1 MSGCPLLLLKQERG
15 RECRI
20 NSSMSALLVLVGSL
34 LAFVV
39 AYRYYGRY
47 LASRVFLLDEGRPT
61 PAHTLRD
68 GRDFVPAPPLVV
80 FGHHFASIA
89 GLGPLLGP
97 AIAIIWGWVPAL
109 IWIVVGSIVV
119 GAVHDLGC
127 LYSSLRNRART
138 VADLACD
145 VAGQQ
150 ARILFL
156 LFGIFAIS
164 LAMGVFVINIANLFA
179 PGATGIHVAEAV
191 LPSAI
196 LVVLAV
202 VMGVLFYRYRL
213 PLGWM
218 TAIGVVLSLYFVWLG
233 VQNPITAVWGWEL
246 TADRWVYLL
255 LGYAFLASIL
265 PVWLLLQPR
274 DYLNSFLLY
283 LGMGLLWLGVLVGGF
298 ELTAPAFNPTASGLP
313 PLFPMLFITVAC
325 GAVSGFHSL
334 VASGTTSRQ
343 LDKETHALPVGY
355 GGMLT
360 EGVLAVLALLAVGAG
375 LGTEWGTRY
384 ADWLSAGKGALA
396 NFVQGA
402 GTVVSAVGIPVEVA
416 KVFVATVAVGF
427 ALTTLDT
434 GARLIC
440 YNLQELGRA
449 TRVRILSHPYLA
461 KMLAVGLIGFFALLR
476 APDPVTGQMRS
487 LGTILWQLF
496 GASNQ
501 LLAGLALLVVTLYL
515 RSLGRPTWFTGVPMA
530 FMLAATLTALGL
542 SLRNFWVQGN
552 MVLFGFTLAILGLA
566 LWLTSIGVRQLLLP
580 APAVAS
586 EREVEGA

>member
-1 MSGCPLLLLKQERG
+1 M
-15 RECRI
+15 
-20 NSSMSALLVLVGSL
+20 NSLLVLAGSL
-34 LAFVV
+34 LLFAV
-39 AYRYYGRY
+39 AYRVYGRY
-47 LASRVFLLDEGRPT
+47 LATKVFPLDDRRPT
-61 PAHTLRD
+61 PAHTQRD
-68 GRDFVPAPPLVV
+68 GRDFVPAPPLMV

-97 AIAIIWGWVPAL
+97 AIAVIWGWVPAL
-109 IWIVVGSIVV
+109 LWIVIGSILV

-127 LYSSLRNRART
+127 LYSSIRNRART
-138 VADLACD
+138 VADLARD

-156 LFGIFAIS
+156 LFGIFAIG
-164 LAMGVFVINIANLFA
+164 LAMGVFVINIASLFA
-179 PGATGIHVAEAV
+179 PGKEGVHVSEAV

-196 LVVLAV
+196 LIVLALA
-202 VMGVLFYRYRL
+202 MGVLFYRYRL

-233 VQNPITAVWGWEL
+233 VRMPITAIGGWEL
-246 TADRWVYLL
+246 TPDRWTYLL
-255 LGYAFLASIL
+255 LVYAFIASVL

-274 DYLNSFLLY
+274 DYLNSFQLF
-283 LGMGLLWLGVLVGGF
+283 LGMGLLFAGVLVGGF
-298 ELTAPAFNPTASGLP
+298 EITAPAVNLSASGLP
-313 PLFPMLFITVAC
+313 PLFPMLFITIAC

-343 LDKETHALPVGY
+343 LDKESHALPVGY

-375 LGTEWGTRY
+375 LGTEWGARY
-384 ADWLSAGKGALA
+384 SDWLAAGKGALS

-402 GTVVSAVGIPVEVA
+402 GTVVSAVGIPLDVA

-434 GARLIC
+434 GARLIR

-449 TRVRILSHPYLA
+449 CNLRFLENAYLA
-461 KMLAVGLIGFFALLR
+461 TALAVGLIGFFALLK

-487 LGTILWQLF
+487 VGAILWQLF

-515 RSLGRPTWFTGVPMA
+515 RSLGRPTLPTAIPMV
-530 FMLAATLTALGL
+530 FMLAATLTALSL
-542 SLRNFWVQGN
+542 SLRDFWNQGN
-552 MVLFGFTLAILGLA
+552 WVLFGFTIGILMLA
-566 LWLTSIGVRQLLLP
+566 LWLVVVGARQMIGRLP
-580 APAVAS
+580 APLP
-586 EREVEGA
+586 EEGT

>member
-1 MSGCPLLLLKQERG
+1 
-15 RECRI
+15 
-20 NSSMSALLVLVGSL
+20 MSALLVLVGSL
-34 LAFVV
+34 LAFAV
-39 AYRYYGRY
+39 AYRSYGRY
-47 LASRVFLLDEGRPT
+47 LASRVFPLDDGRPT
-61 PAHTLRD
+61 PAHTLCD
-68 GRDFVPAPPLVV
+68 GRDFVPTPPLVV

-109 IWIVVGSIVV
+109 IWIVVGSIVI

-127 LYSSLRNRART
+127 LYSSLRHRART

-145 VAGQQ
+145 VVGQQ
-150 ARILFL
+150 ARVLFL

-179 PGATGIHVAEAV
+179 PGMGGIHGAEAV
-191 LPSAI
+191 LPSVM

-202 VMGVLFYRYRL
+202 IMGVLFYCYRL
-213 PLGWM
+213 PLGWV
-218 TAIGVVLSLYFVWLG
+218 TAIGVVLSLYFVWVG
-233 VQNPITAVWGWEL
+233 VQNPITAVGGWEL

-255 LGYAFLASIL
+255 LGYAFLASVL

-274 DYLNSFLLY
+274 DYLNSFQLF
-283 LGMGLLWLGVLVGGF
+283 LGMGLLWVGVLVGGF
-298 ELTAPAFNPTASGLP
+298 ELTAPAFNRSASGLP

-343 LDKETHALPVGY
+343 LDKESHALPVGY

-384 ADWLSAGKGALA
+384 TDWLSAGNGALA

-402 GTVVSAVGIPVEVA
+402 GTVVSAVGIPLEVA

-434 GARLIC
+434 GARLIR
-440 YNLQELGRA
+440 YNLQELGHA
-449 TRVRILSHPYLA
+449 TGARILSHPYLA
-461 KMLAVGLIGFFALLR
+461 TGLSVGLIGFFALLK

-487 LGTILWQLF
+487 IGTILWQLF

-542 SLRNFWVQGN
+542 SLRDFWVQGN

-566 LWLTSIGVRQLLLP
+566 LWLTSIGIRQLLLP
-580 APAVAS
+580 APMVAP
-586 EREVEGA
+586 EREAEGA